1 MYIVYTI
8 TNALKSVITT
18 VNFWHSVHK
27 WKCFFKILW
36 AVLGVHVNAVLY
48 TYALNKNVCV
58 QGKMFIQEYWVFENF
73 GIVIPVIN
81 KFVSVYTTYQ
91 NKLNCDQLELQ
102 NLSKY

>member
-27 WKCFFKILW
+27 SKCFLKILW
-36 AVLGVHVNAVLY
+36 AVLGVNAVLY
-48 TYALNKNVCV
+48 TYALNKNECV

-73 GIVIPVIN
+73 GIVIIN

-91 NKLNCDQLELQ
+91 NKLNCDQLELR

>member
-1 MYIVYTI
+1 MY
-8 TNALKSVITT
+8 
-18 VNFWHSVHK
+18 
-27 WKCFFKILW
+27 
-36 AVLGVHVNAVLY
+36 
-48 TYALNKNVCV
+48 V

-73 GIVIPVIN
+73 GIVIIN

>member
-27 WKCFFKILW
+27 SKCFFKILW
-36 AVLGVHVNAVLY
+36 AVLGVNAVLY

-58 QGKMFIQEYWVFENF
+58 QGKIFIQEYWVFENF
-73 GIVIPVIN
+73 GIVIIN
-81 KFVSVYTTYQ
+81 KFVSVYTYQ